1 MLTTI
6 TILYKIKL
14 PKIQLFCV
22 NKQLNLNLMRQFLF
36 AHVSETKSR
45 NLTAEKPVQFF
56 WEFWK
61 IHCFVFT
68 QKSVRAL
75 ISFQLATPQCGLVLK
90 KKITGHIPVLHENGE
105 IIFSTSADDNVLL
118 RYPSLFICY
127 FSSLKPFLLLVYLF
141 LGNMNSKFLLRCH

>member
-56 WEFWK
+56 EEF
-61 IHCFVFT
+61 
-68 QKSVRAL
+68 
-75 ISFQLATPQCGLVLK
+75 
-90 KKITGHIPVLHENGE
+90 
-105 IIFSTSADDNVLL
+105 
-118 RYPSLFICY
+118 
-127 FSSLKPFLLLVYLF
+127 
-141 LGNMNSKFLLRCH
+141 